1 MNEESGMETY
11 ITICKISSQWNWPYD
26 AGSSNPVL
34 CDSLDAVG
42 VGGGG
47 SRSREHVYTNG

>member
-1 MNEESGMETY
+1 MNEESGRETY

>member
-1 MNEESGMETY
+1 MKRVAWRRTLPYVKSVASG
-11 ITICKISSQWNWPYD
+11 NLLYD

-34 CDSLDAVG
+34 CDSLDAVTG
-42 VGGGG
+42 EG